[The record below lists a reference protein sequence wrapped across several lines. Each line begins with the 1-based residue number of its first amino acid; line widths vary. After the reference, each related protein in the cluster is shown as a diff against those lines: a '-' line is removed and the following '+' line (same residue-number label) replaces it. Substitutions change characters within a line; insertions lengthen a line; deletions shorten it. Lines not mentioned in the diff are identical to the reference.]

1 MPLTN
6 IFREM
11 LLAIGTPRDQ
21 LLHYSMHSWR
31 IYLACALLAAGASTG
46 TIQGL
51 LRWRSDDALKIYAR
65 INDAAYSEWLER
77 AAVADVSSVRT
88 STLRHAMA
96 GPGVV
101 AGDSAAGF
109 QAKWLQRAALADTSS
124 VHPSAVPT
132 HTADDTVLRLQGA
145 SSELLAAAERDDGA
159 GAD

>member
-1 MPLTN
+1 MRFATV
-6 IFREM
+6 
-11 LLAIGTPRDQ
+11 ADGV
-21 LLHYSMHSWR
+21 
-31 IYLACALLAAGASTG
+31 GAV
-46 TIQGL
+46 
-51 LRWRSDDALKIYAR
+51 DAK
-65 INDAAYSEWLER
+65 R

-109 QAKWLQRAALADTSS
+109 QAEWLQRAALADTSS